1 MWLSEQDAKHLRSAE
16 GLELRSPIPT
26 QMISNGEF
34 MPLPQ
39 TREQREVERRLAA
52 VAGEN
57 AGRLGL
63 TREQYLRTRSAM
75 TAAFGAM
82 NDVHGQYFEADRSE
96 ELDQDA
102 AAARARRYADQFVFD
117 AQTHHVRP
125 SYDWNHLTNMRRWT
139 QGQNP
144 SRQPWNPAVVDIP
157 AELENYKFD
166 AYIKDMFFDSD
177 TKLAILTGF
186 TSETP
191 SLMPLSS
198 DEIVRSRDLINRMA
212 RSRRVYAQGLF
223 WPGYPGNLEEMD
235 RVATELH
242 IDSWK
247 GYAVGDP
254 LCDSK
259 YPWRMDDEKLA
270 YPCYEKARKYGI
282 RNVCVHKGLLPAVDY
297 KGYGTWPFAMVDD
310 VARAAK
316 DWPDLNFIIYHAAF
330 RPLIDAST
338 GLDEYRETG
347 RVSWVTDLAEACEA
361 HQLTNVYAELG
372 TTFAS
377 VCVTFPEL
385 AAAILGIC
393 VKGMGADRVVWG
405 TDSIWW
411 GSPQWQIEALRRL
424 EIPEA
429 MRARHGFAPLGP
441 GDGEVKNK
449 IFGLNLARLFNVDTR
464 VKHGRL
470 TARDLDGIDALKA
483 EYERRH
489 PEPSQVRYGW
499 VRAPE
504 AAAAR

>member
-1 MWLSEQDAKHLRSAE
+1 MWMNDEDAKLLTTADV
-16 GLELRSPIPT
+16 LPLRSPIPT

-39 TREQREVERRLAA
+39 TEEQKEVERRLTTTAK
-52 VAGEN
+52 EN
-57 AGRLGL
+57 AEQLGM
-63 TREQYLRTRSAM
+63 TPENYLLTRSAM

-82 NDVHGQYFEADRSE
+82 NDVHGQYFEADQGE
-96 ELDQDA
+96 ALDQDA
-102 AAARARRYADQFVFD
+102 AAARARRYAGQFIFD
-117 AQTHHVRP
+117 AQTHHVRAN
-125 SYDWNHLTNMRRWT
+125 YGWEYLTNMRRWT

-144 SRQPWNPAVVDIP
+144 WSSTWNPAVLDIP

-191 SLMPLSS
+191 SLMPLNS
-198 DEIVRSRDLINRMA
+198 DEIVQSRNLINRMA
-212 RSRRVYAQGLF
+212 RSKRVFAQGLF
-223 WPGYPGNLEEMD
+223 WPGYPGNLDEMD
-235 RVATELH
+235 RLATELH

-254 LCDSK
+254 LSESK

-282 RNVCVHKGLLPAVDY
+282 KNICVHKGLLPAINYQGV
-297 KGYGTWPFAMVDD
+297 GTWRFAMVDD
-310 VARAAK
+310 VAKAAK

-330 RPLIDAST
+330 RPLLDAST
-338 GLDEYRETG
+338 AVEEYRKTG
-347 RVSWVTDLAEACEA
+347 RIPWVTELGETVRE
-361 HQLTNVYAELG
+361 HGLTNVYAELG

-385 AAAILGIC
+385 AAAIMGTC
-393 VKGMGADRVVWG
+393 VQGLGADRVVWG

-424 EIPEA
+424 EIPEE
-429 MRARHGFAPLGP
+429 MQKRHGFSPLGAA
-441 GDGEVKNK
+441 DGEVKNQ
-449 IFGLNLARLFNVDTR
+449 IFGLNLARLFNVD
-464 VKHGRL
+464 VAHQGYGRMQ
-470 TARDLDGIDALKA
+470 ASDLDGIDLLKA
-483 EYERRH
+483 EYERTH
-489 PEPSQVRYGW
+489 PAPTQVRHGW
-499 VRAPE
+499 VRTP
-504 AAAAR
+504 AAAR